1 VNLPLVIAAVLILQ
15 WFSVVQQ
22 IVHIVVVLLRTVALS
37 EHFSSYNLGNDPAF
51 LTKVTK
57 TIFDHY
63 LATYIV

>member
-1 VNLPLVIAAVLILQ
+1 LFIEEYIRD
-15 WFSVVQQ
+15 
-22 IVHIVVVLLRTVALS
+22 IVVLLFRTVALS